1 MLITRI
7 SGCKGTTFLLFYKE
21 LRKLF
26 VDFAQPFLQFAR
38 PLAFVGETVA
48 VSPAVSSHRIDVEA
62 GRNLVLDE
70 GCVIV
75 HAIGHRHYCVI
86 AAVQNEGRRCLR
98 SDLQFIGI
106 FLLQFLRRILA

>member
-21 LRKLF
+21 LRNLF
-26 VDFAQPFLQFAR
+26 IDFAQPFLQFAC
-38 PLAFVGETVA
+38 PLPFVEEAVV
-48 VSPAVSSHRIDVEA
+48 VSPSVSSHRIDVEA

-75 HAIGHRHYCVI
+75 HAVGHRHYCVI
-86 AAVQNEGRRCLR
+86 AAVQDEGRLKLN
-98 SDLQFIGI
+98 STLGKKTNSQVW
-106 FLLQFLRRILA
+106 LL